1 MIISDIHS
9 SHDTGS
15 NLRPK
20 SNEGVSNDCHANNHE
35 GTECGCGEHE
45 HTECGCSEHERL
57 KKISNTVCEYAATLL
72 SCGATTIRTEKNVRR
87 IVKAYDAVAD
97 FAVLPN
103 EIMLTLWD
111 RSKKHSYTI
120 TNRIHES
127 AIDFDRITRLS
138 SLSWKVADERISI
151 DHFKEEYRTIMEKHR
166 LNPYEVL
173 VLTGLA
179 NASFCR
185 IFGGDW
191 ISMLIV
197 FVGTVCGFYVKWMM
211 TSRLKLNLQAAV
223 LVSSCISAIIC
234 CSGYV
239 FGWGSTPDIALG
251 TSVLY
256 LIPGIPFITAMSDL
270 IYGHYVCSLSR
281 FIQASITTISLSLGL
296 CVALIIMQI
305 NYV

>member
-1 MIISDIHS
+1 MTEALTDKEQGNDI
-9 SHDTGS
+9 T
-15 NLRPK
+15 
-20 SNEGVSNDCHANNHE
+20 
-35 GTECGCGEHE
+35 
-45 HTECGCSEHERL
+45 EHERL
-57 KKISNTVCEYAATLL
+57 KKLSGSICDYAATLL

-111 RSKKHSYTI
+111 SRKEHSYTI
-120 TNRIHES
+120 NSRIHEA
-127 AIDFDRITRLS
+127 AINFSTITRLS
-138 SLSWKVADERISI
+138 SLSWKVSDERISL
-151 DHFKEEYRTIMEKHR
+151 KEFRREYEDIIRTPR
-166 LNPYEVL
+166 LNVYEVMI
-173 VLTGLA
+173 LTGLA

-185 IFGGDW
+185 LFGGDW

-197 FVGTVCGFYVKWMM
+197 CIATVCGFYVKSVM
-211 TSRLKLNLQAAV
+211 TSRLKLNVQLAV
-223 LVSSCISAIIC
+223 VTASCLSAIIC

-256 LIPGIPFITAMSDL
+256 LIPGIPFLNAMSDL
-270 IYGHYVCSLSR
+270 IYGHYVCCLSR
-281 FIQASITTISLSLGL
+281 FIQATITTVSLSLGL
-296 CVALIIMQI
+296 CLALIIMQV